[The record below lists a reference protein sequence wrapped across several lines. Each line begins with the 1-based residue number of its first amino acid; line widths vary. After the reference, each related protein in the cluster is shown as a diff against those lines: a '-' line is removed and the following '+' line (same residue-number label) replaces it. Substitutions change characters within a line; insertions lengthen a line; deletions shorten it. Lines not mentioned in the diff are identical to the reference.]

1 MFNKF
6 NHFIFFVLILFSFKL
21 HSQFCIGPLNVNCT
35 AGTSSISISSV
46 SGTNQNLN
54 FDFDSFSKI
63 NAGIVQYGSSIIKIK
78 TFEAVAGSCNWTLK
92 MNVSSAAAAAEWET
106 LTNYGSSSGVI
117 PPLNLIE
124 VRVTNGCGTPLNNG
138 AWQTFAILPI
148 FAPQGTSLD
157 IINNAAITNS
167 LSICPTTQINGAG
180 SYLTNYN
187 AYTFT
192 VDYRIILAGF
202 TYRPGRYTLKI
213 EYCLSER

>member
-1 MFNKF
+1 MAIKENIYFF
-6 NHFIFFVLILFSFKL
+6 TFLLFISFKL
-21 HSQFCIGPLNVNCT
+21 HSQFCTGPLTSNCS
-35 AGTSSISISSV
+35 ASPTSSISISSV

-63 NAGIVQYGSSIIKIK
+63 NGGIVQYGSSIIKIK
-78 TFEAVAGSCNWTLK
+78 VSEAIPASCNWTLK
-92 MNVSSAAAAAEWET
+92 MYVSSTAVAPEWDA
-106 LTNYGSSSGVI
+106 LTNYGSVSGI
-117 PPLNLIE
+117 LPPLSLID
-124 VRVTNGCGTPLNNG
+124 VRVNNGCSTPQSFGVWQNFAAAQG
-138 AWQTFAILPI
+138 AFI
-148 FAPQGTSLD
+148 D
-157 IINNAAITNS
+157 IINNAVITAS
-167 LSICPTTQINGAG
+167 TVPCTVGSEVNGPG